1 MHGHPG
7 SRGKGC
13 GWVYHVQES
22 GVQPAKKMLK
32 AVGGWPLLGEGGWK
46 EDDFTWWLLHSV
58 HLLQVQ
64 ANIQTEENGPK
75 LPNYD

>member
-1 MHGHPG
+1 M
-7 SRGKGC
+7 
-13 GWVYHVQES
+13 E
-22 GVQPAKKMLK
+22 PAKQMLK
-32 AVGGWPLLGEGGWK
+32 AVGGWPLLGEDGWK